1 MQENRLWYR
10 QPAKEWTDSLP
21 LGNGRIGAMVFGGIC
36 EERIALNED
45 TFWSGYP
52 QNKNNPQAAKFFPHA
67 RELAYE
73 GKYGELT
80 EYVEAHMLGD
90 YTESY
95 LPLGDICLSFPQFAD
110 KTVGAYCRDLNLND
124 AVSHTQFRIGD
135 VTYSREAF
143 VSHPDQV
150 FVMRIGADQKGQIAF
165 RVSMSSVLKSEV
177 SAQGNQ
183 LILEGICPSHVEP
196 SYLWSEN
203 PVIYEEKPE
212 KKGIQFR
219 GILELRTTDGCVS
232 CEEDALVVRDA
243 DEAILMFAVRTSF
256 HGYKKSPYPEGREYQ
271 NLCATDLARL
281 SQCTYEVLLKRH
293 KEDFQELFRRV
304 DFCLEQENDEDIPT
318 DERLVRFRESNDDKL
333 LYQLIFQYGRYLLIA
348 SSREGTQPANLQGI
362 WNQELRAPWSSNY
375 TLNINTEMNYW
386 MAESCNLSECHAPL
400 FQLVEELCDTGAE
413 TARLHYGA
421 AGAVAHHNSD
431 LWRVANPVGR
441 TDRGSIGYAYWC
453 MSLGWLCQHLFSHY
467 EYTKDVVF
475 LKERAYPAIRKATEF
490 YLDVLTPDEEG
501 HLILAPSTSPENAYL
516 AEGKRYQ
523 IAKTTTMTTAI
534 LREVFRN
541 CMRCCEILSVDEAF
555 RQRVCAAYEQ
565 LPEYKIG
572 KKGNLL
578 EWDEDYEDA
587 EVTHRH
593 ISHLYPL
600 YPGDEITVDG
610 TPALAEACKK
620 ALRLRG
626 DDGTG
631 WSLGWKM
638 NTWARLRDGNH
649 AEKLLKRQLQ
659 LVDTDECNYSNGGGT
674 YRNLFDAH
682 PPFQIDGNFAAT
694 AGIAEMFLQNG
705 NGRIILLPAL
715 PDAWKNGYIKG
726 LCAKDGIVVDLYFRE
741 GRMEKAA
748 FRTNREEEKRITV
761 RYGVKEYSLRLHRGE
776 VLELN
781 QWE

>member
-45 TFWSGYP
+45 TLWSGYP

-95 LPLGDICLSFPQFAD
+95 LPLGDIHLLFPQFAD
-110 KTVGAYCRDLNLND
+110 KAVEAYCRDLNLND

-150 FVMRIGADQKGQIAF
+150 LVMRFCANQNGQIAF
-165 RVSMSSVLKSEV
+165 RVSMSSVLKSEIRV
-177 SAQGNQ
+177 QGNQ

-203 PVIYEEKPE
+203 PVIYEEEPK

-219 GILELRTTDGCVS
+219 GILELRTTGGCVS

-243 DEAILMFAVRTSF
+243 DEAIMMFAVRTSF
-256 HGYKKSPYPEGREYQ
+256 HGYNKSPYLEGREYRD
-271 NLCATDLARL
+271 LCATDLARL
-281 SQCTYEVLLKRH
+281 AESTYGVLLERH
-293 KEDFQELFRRV
+293 KEDFQELFHRV
-304 DFCLEQENDEDIPT
+304 DFYLEQEQDEDIPT
-318 DERLVRFRESNDDKL
+318 DERFVRFRESSDDKL
-333 LYQLIFQYGRYLLIA
+333 LSQLIFQYGRYLLIA

-400 FQLVEELCDTGAE
+400 FQMVEELCDTGAE

-441 TDRGSIGYAYWC
+441 TVVPSVMRIGVC
-453 MSLGWLCQHLFSHY
+453 RLGGC
-467 EYTKDVVF
+467 
-475 LKERAYPAIRKATEF
+475 
-490 YLDVLTPDEEG
+490 
-501 HLILAPSTSPENAYL
+501 
-516 AEGKRYQ
+516 
-523 IAKTTTMTTAI
+523 
-534 LREVFRN
+534 
-541 CMRCCEILSVDEAF
+541 
-555 RQRVCAAYEQ
+555 
-565 LPEYKIG
+565 
-572 KKGNLL
+572 
-578 EWDEDYEDA
+578 
-587 EVTHRH
+587 
-593 ISHLYPL
+593 
-600 YPGDEITVDG
+600 
-610 TPALAEACKK
+610 
-620 ALRLRG
+620 
-626 DDGTG
+626 
-631 WSLGWKM
+631 
-638 NTWARLRDGNH
+638 
-649 AEKLLKRQLQ
+649 
-659 LVDTDECNYSNGGGT
+659 
-674 YRNLFDAH
+674 
-682 PPFQIDGNFAAT
+682 
-694 AGIAEMFLQNG
+694 AGICF
-705 NGRIILLPAL
+705 RIMNIRRM
-715 PDAWKNGYIKG
+715 
-726 LCAKDGIVVDLYFRE
+726 LC
-741 GRMEKAA
+741 
-748 FRTNREEEKRITV
+748 
-761 RYGVKEYSLRLHRGE
+761 S
-776 VLELN
+776 
-781 QWE
+781 